1 MRTSCTA
8 LALCSSFVLLAAPV
22 WAQAQT
28 ATPTAAAAAEPAAAT
43 DATPAAE
50 AAPAAEP
57 EATAPAA
64 EPEAAPAEEPKEE
77 LTPIEHKVNL
87 QVPEAPPSE
96 VRTYRVHRGF
106 YLGVNA
112 GIGYNSGAYDDNH
125 SSDQDLDAE
134 GFNLVADVLVGYSSS
149 PGLAV
154 GGALMLDLLPSA
166 SFERNGTTQDEASMS
181 LLLGPFVD
189 GFPNDRGPFHIGG
202 TLGLAHVRAP
212 KVAFDG
218 SDVNATGL
226 GFGAWVGWVP
236 WVSEHFS
243 IGASLRLM
251 ANFTG
256 FGADKAARTHSMNL
270 VLNALHF

>member
-1 MRTSCTA
+1 
-8 LALCSSFVLLAAPV
+8 
-22 WAQAQT
+22 
-28 ATPTAAAAAEPAAAT
+28 
-43 DATPAAE
+43 
-50 AAPAAEP
+50 
-57 EATAPAA
+57 
-64 EPEAAPAEEPKEE
+64 
-77 LTPIEHKVNL
+77 
-87 QVPEAPPSE
+87 
-96 VRTYRVHRGF
+96 
-106 YLGVNA
+106 
-112 GIGYNSGAYDDNH
+112 
-125 SSDQDLDAE
+125 
-134 GFNLVADVLVGYSSS
+134 
-149 PGLAV
+149 V

-166 SFERNGTTQDEASMS
+166 SFERNGVTQDEASLS

-212 KVAFDG
+212 KVAFDD

-226 GFGAWVGWVP
+226 GFAGWVGWVP